1 MSSSSVRV
9 FVDANIFI
17 YALGAPSAH
26 QDACRAFLREVADG
40 HIVAA
45 TSTLVIQEVVNHFIR
60 RGRGADA
67 AQAGEA
73 VLDACTVVYPVNEMD
88 CRRLFNLL
96 SAGPYTRAA
105 DLMHVAVMQTAG
117 IDTIMSADRDFD
129 RFAGVTR
136 LDPLVWFVAG
146 R

>member
-1 MSSSSVRV
+1 V

-17 YALGAPSAH
+17 YALGTPSPH
-26 QDACRAFLREVADG
+26 RNACRAFLQEVADG

-45 TSTLVIQEVVNHFIR
+45 TSALVVQEVVNHFIR
-60 RGRGADA
+60 SGRGADA

-73 VLDACTVVYPVNEMD
+73 VLDTCTVVYPVNEMD
-88 CRRLFNLL
+88 CRRLLQLL
-96 SAGPYTRAA
+96 SGGPDIRAA

-129 RFAGVTR
+129 RFASITR
-136 LDPLVWFVAG
+136 LDPLVWFERAG
-146 R
+146 SSF